1 MKLKELP
8 LSIYQ
13 SCYLALQPK
22 RSLMNKDKKCV
33 DVVVSLTTIP
43 SRVHSIH
50 LVIRSLLKQTV
61 RPTKIVLWVH
71 KDLEKKLPNKLNK
84 LRSAIFEIRPTEG
97 HSSHRKLIHSLKAF
111 PESPIVTCD
120 DDLLYPKDWLEKL
133 SVHAQKH
140 PHKIIANQTRYIRY
154 QENGA
159 VKPYKQWT
167 YPSTDKDPM
176 AIIAIGAGG
185 IWYPAKALNKQVND
199 TVLFMELAP
208 RADDLWFKAM
218 AILNKTPTITP
229 TNKSRTPIPIIGSQR
244 IALKK
249 TNIGADKN
257 RVQWQ
262 ALVNYFNFKTH

>member
-22 RSLMNKDKKCV
+22 RSLTCMDKKCV

-43 SRVHSIH
+43 SRLHSIH

-140 PHKIIANQTRYIRY
+140 PHKIIANQTRYI
-154 QENGA
+154 
-159 VKPYKQWT
+159 K
-167 YPSTDKDPM
+167 
-176 AIIAIGAGG
+176 I
-185 IWYPAKALNKQVND
+185 
-199 TVLFMELAP
+199 P
-208 RADDLWFKAM
+208 RKWRCKTLQAMDLPF
-218 AILNKTPTITP
+218 
-229 TNKSRTPIPIIGSQR
+229 
-244 IALKK
+244 
-249 TNIGADKN
+249 N
-257 RVQWQ
+257 RKRSYGDYCYWGWGR
-262 ALVNYFNFKTH
+262 LVSC